1 MRFVNR
7 ENPNAMVAAVALLM
21 LAVFAGPN
29 LLPTL
34 ISRTLPFADEGVPC
48 SRLTVGDG
56 RAYHQS
62 IIGRSVSADDAPP
75 ISLEF
80 RTSSL
85 PTTPDGTFTIA
96 ITVINR
102 SIGPVPILVTP
113 GQLILDPNQPLSGF
127 GVVFNS
133 NAAVP
138 LTGETQGYNESR
150 IHILNPRQ
158 RCVHRVELVFN
169 QTPGLSALVA
179 ENSTLKVYYRN
190 PIPGVAVPD
199 GTRPPIYA
207 DQGLWVGVVE
217 SEPLTVR
224 QATSP

>member
-1 MRFVNR
+1 MRYVNR

-48 SRLTVGDG
+48 SRLSIGEG
-56 RAYHQS
+56 RAYNQS
-62 IIGRSVSADDAPP
+62 IIGRSVSANNESP

-85 PTTPDGTFTIA
+85 PTSPDGTFTIA

-102 SIGPVPILVTP
+102 SIGPVPILITP
-113 GQLILDPNQPLSGF
+113 EQINLDPNQPVSGL
-127 GVVFNS
+127 GVVFNPAGTVQ
-133 NAAVP
+133 NI
-138 LTGETQGYNESR
+138 GETQGYNESR

-169 QTPGLSALVA
+169 QTPGLSALTA
-179 ENSTLKVYYRN
+179 DNSTLKVYYRN
-190 PIPGVAVPD
+190 PIPGIALGD
-199 GTRPPIYA
+199 GIRPSVYT

-217 SEPLTVR
+217 SGTLTVR
-224 QATSP
+224 EATSQ